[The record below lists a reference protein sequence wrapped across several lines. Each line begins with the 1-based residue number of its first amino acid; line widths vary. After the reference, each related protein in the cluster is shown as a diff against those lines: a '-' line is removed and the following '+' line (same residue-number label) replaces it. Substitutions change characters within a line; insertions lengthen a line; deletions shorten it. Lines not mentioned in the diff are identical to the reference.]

1 MQECRE
7 LLRALCD
14 YLDGAVDSQSR
25 ERFDRHRKNCPRCD
39 ILCRTTRRTLDLY
52 KSRPPIGVPA
62 EIECRLMASLERRF
76 GLKC

>member
-14 YLDGAVDSQSR
+14 YLDGAVDAQAR
-25 ERFDRHRKNCPRCD
+25 ERIDRHLQHCPRCD
-39 ILCRTTRRTLDLY
+39 ILWKTTRRTLDLY
-52 KSRPPIGVPA
+52 KNRPPCGVPA
-62 EIECRLMASLERRF
+62 EVECRLLASLERRF

>member
-14 YLDGAVDSQSR
+14 YLDGAVDAQSR
-25 ERFDRHRKNCPRCD
+25 ERIDRHLKDCRHCR
-39 ILCRTTRRTLDLY
+39 ILCQTTRMTLDLY
-52 KSRPPIGVPA
+52 KSRPPNGVPA

>member
-14 YLDGAVDSQSR
+14 YLDGAVDAQSR
-25 ERFDRHRKNCPRCD
+25 ERIDRHLKNCPRCD

-52 KSRPPIGVPA
+52 KSRPPNGVPA
-62 EIECRLMASLERRF
+62 EIECRLIASLERRF
-76 GLKC
+76 GVKC